1 MKKLI
6 IASFLIILG
15 YSAQIN
21 SQPIYRDGSSFGFFY
36 SSLSPYGEWIQI
48 NGGENVWRPFNT
60 GYDWA
65 PYHYGHWVW
74 TNDGWF
80 WDSDEPYG
88 NIVYH
93 YGRWFNDDS
102 YGWIWIP
109 DYQWAPAWVE
119 WRYDND
125 YIGWAPLPPY
135 AAFSIGFGIRFTAS
149 YSVPYRFYSFLSYK
163 HMCEVNAY
171 NYYVDNNYKYRIY
184 SNSRLRTNYGYS
196 DGRVINRGVDVDF
209 IRQRSGA
216 RIVERSIQVDTNP
229 RSFESRSSNES
240 TVRAFILPKNEIDRS
255 SGRNIPF
262 QRGSRSTSLDFSRV
276 TIGNRNGIDRGGA
289 PYINTPQ
296 NNNDRSNNPQFRNNN
311 RVQNDRI
318 INNNRQNNFNNRQS
332 FPNRMQNSNRSFN
345 QRTQEM
351 RSQSRQN
358 FHQFPK
364 SAPKSQ
370 NNNRGNNEDRRRGR

>member
-1 MKKLI
+1 MKKII
-6 IASFLIILG
+6 IASVLIILG
-15 YSAQIN
+15 YTAQIN
-21 SQPIYRDGSSFGFFY
+21 SQPLYRDGNSFGFFY
-36 SSLSPYGEWIQI
+36 ASLSPYGEWIQI
-48 NGGENVWRPFNT
+48 NNGENVWRPFNT

-93 YGRWFNDDS
+93 YGRWYNDDS

-119 WRYDND
+119 WRYDNN

-135 AAFSIGFGIRFTAS
+135 AAFSIGFGIRFTSS
-149 YSVPYRFYSFLSYK
+149 YSVPYRFYSFLGYN
-163 HMCEVNAY
+163 HMCDANAY

-184 SNSRLRTNYGYS
+184 SNSKFRTNYGYS

-209 IRQRSGA
+209 IRQRSGG
-216 RIVERSIQVDTNP
+216 RIVERRIQVDTNP
-229 RSFESRSSNES
+229 RSFESRNNNGT

-255 SGRNIPF
+255 TGRNIQF

-276 TIGNRNGIDRGGA
+276 SIGNRNGIDRGGA
-289 PYINTPQ
+289 PNV
-296 NNNDRSNNPQFRNNN
+296 NNPQFRINN
-311 RVQNDRI
+311 RIQNDRI
-318 INNNRQNNFNNRQS
+318 INNNRQNNFNNRES
-332 FPNRMQNSNRSFN
+332 SPNRIQNNNRSFN
-345 QRTQEM
+345 QRTPEM
-351 RSQSRQN
+351 RPQPRQN
-358 FHQFPK
+358 FHQFQK
-364 SAPKSQ
+364 SAPKPE
-370 NNNRGNNEDRRRGR
+370 NNSRGNNEDRRRGR